1 MVAASAIT
9 ETVCQAFSDLT
20 VGVGSGGVV
29 EVATDKDR
37 IWGAFD
43 LGVDRIGLIGSFPVV
58 VFHFLNQIFGG
69 FDTDFQGL
77 AGGSDDAAIGI
88 DAGGLEMVVD
98 HTKVAIVYP
107 YVGYHRHV
115 PGVFVIGCLYLM
127 DRIAA
132 IDRYGR
138 MVRAPADRPVGCIG
152 KGLPDAVRVV
162 IAVIGGFLETDDIGL
177 LLLDISGGF
186 VHGVLFVPIEMAGV
200 VGDYGQRGSFLW
212 DGSRSIPIWGL
223 ING

>member
-37 IWGAFD
+37 IWGALD

-58 VFHFLNQIFGG
+58 VFHFQNQIFGG

-77 AGGSDDAAIGI
+77 AGGGD
-88 DAGGLEMVVD
+88 
-98 HTKVAIVYP
+98 
-107 YVGYHRHV
+107 
-115 PGVFVIGCLYLM
+115 GCLYLM